1 MADRM
6 LGPYRLMDLLS
17 SGPNGDVYLAW
28 DTRLNQRVR
37 LTRMPQLAPRSST
50 EVGDYR
56 AFLDVMRQL
65 SDLRHPSIASPTDF
79 SSPVASEAWYVADHA
94 EGRTLRELLAE
105 HGRLPW
111 RFGTMLLHEMA
122 AALAFAHGRHIAH
135 GQLGLGKVIVE
146 PTGRV
151 QLVGFD
157 VVARVLLA
165 KTAAGA
171 VDLASVY
178 EELSYLSPE
187 ALQRRPPELVGDLF
201 SLGIVAYE
209 MLVGSHP
216 FASAM
221 DILAHAQARRSPPDP
236 GSDVGDIPLQLR
248 RLAQSMLAP
257 RAENRPRT
265 AAVVRDA
272 TEQILGQAG
281 IVDIRAALRSALEG
295 GAEASSGAA
304 GSAAQRRRTEPLLKR
319 RGPGTS
325 RPEIPPGPERRDTEP
340 MASASPDTP
349 ARKDTQDLAARDAT
363 TKGPKR
369 STRVMT
375 AAGRTRGKKGPES
388 LIAELQAMEAPTDS
402 AAEASSMRT
411 ALVLLTL
418 FVGAGAAVTWWWAD
432 SASPSARG
440 SRVNAAPSVAAVGS
454 PDDAPDDVEATRVPA
469 TARARLGREE
479 DEGEA
484 AAPPS
489 NDAEM
494 HERKA
499 RRLLADRQYERAGA
513 EALAGLGQREDN
525 QRELYL
531 LLGQAEEGAG
541 DVDAAVRAW
550 LASDDVGIANTE
562 GHVAAGLLLAQ
573 NARCGDA
580 IPLFIEA
587 RERGLETPE
596 LLKLLGNCHLVE
608 GQAREAG
615 AVLDQAY
622 LLVSD
627 DLDVVL
633 PLAQAREQ
641 LGQRDAAV
649 AFYRAALT
657 IDPDSRAATTGLA
670 RLAASAGDFEAV
682 MARLGS
688 DQQGAPDVDPESLVL
703 KGEAAFNAKR
713 FGTAAKMFRR
723 AIEAME
729 EPTPALLRNYAV
741 ALDRGG
747 YSGPAL
753 NAYAAAA
760 RANPKDVDLH
770 YLYGRALVKAKRV
783 RDAVRPFEQVLRVDP
798 RRADVR
804 FDLGLAL
811 MAIERWRGAADAFE
825 ELVKQRPDDQ
835 AAWQNLGKSQV
846 EGGDLRGALAT
857 FGALAKM
864 RSDDPAPVLTMAAV
878 LQRMDRRDE
887 AAGQLQEAC
896 RRGAQEACE

>member
-79 SSPVASEAWYVADHA
+79 SSPVASEAWYVTDHA
-94 EGRTLRELLAE
+94 EGRSLRDLLTE

-111 RFGTMLLHEMA
+111 RFGTMLLHEFA
-122 AALAFAHGRHIAH
+122 AALAFAHGRDIAH
-135 GQLGLGKVIVE
+135 GQIGLGKAVIE
-146 PTGRV
+146 ATGRV
-151 QLVGFD
+151 QIVGFD

-187 ALQRRPPELVGDLF
+187 ALQRRPPDVVSDMF

-272 TEQILGQAG
+272 TEQILNQAG
-281 IVDIRAALRSALEG
+281 ITDIRASLRAALDA
-295 GAEASSGAA
+295 GAEASG
-304 GSAAQRRRTEPLLKR
+304 GPGTAAQRRRTEPLLKR
-319 RGPGTS
+319 RAVVPQTQPS
-325 RPEIPPGPERRDTEP
+325 KVPAGPERRDTEP
-340 MASASPDTP
+340 MASASTDSPTRV
-349 ARKDTQDLAARDAT
+349 ATQDLAARDG
-363 TKGPKR
+363 KSPKR
-369 STRVMT
+369 STRSMGAT
-375 AAGRTRGKKGPES
+375 GRKKRKGAET
-388 LIAELQAMEAPTDS
+388 LIAELQAMDAPGDD
-402 AAEASSMRT
+402 AAETSSTRVAFVLLLVFLAAG
-411 ALVLLTL
+411 ALVS
-418 FVGAGAAVTWWWAD
+418 WWWAD
-432 SASPSARG
+432 SAGPSARS
-440 SRVNAAPSVAAVGS
+440 SRV
-454 PDDAPDDVEATRVPA
+454 
-469 TARARLGREE
+469 
-479 DEGEA
+479 A
-484 AAPPS
+484 AAPLDPVEAGEEEEEEEELTVHVAAAPVAREG
-489 NDAEM
+489 DDDERVAPAPPATDGEM

-499 RRLLADRQYERAGA
+499 RRLLAGQQYDRASKEARAGLA
-513 EALAGLGQREDN
+513 EREDN
-525 QRELYL
+525 HAELYRL
-531 LLGQAEEGAG
+531 LAQAREGAG
-541 DVDAAVRAW
+541 DIDGAVKAW
-550 LASDDVGIANTE
+550 LESDEVGLRGTE
-562 GHVAAGLLLAQ
+562 GHIAAGFLLAQ
-573 NARCGDA
+573 NQRCKDA
-580 IPLFIEA
+580 LPLFIEA
-587 RERGLETPE
+587 RDRGEETPR
-596 LLKLLGNCHLVE
+596 LLKLIGNCHLVE
-608 GQAREAG
+608 GQAKQAV
-615 AVLDQAY
+615 AVLGEAY
-622 LLVSD
+622 VLAGD
-627 DLDVVL
+627 DLDVVV
-633 PLAQAREQ
+633 PLAKAHEQ

-649 AFYRAALT
+649 AFYRVALA
-657 IDPDSRAATTGLA
+657 IDPDARPAIAGLA
-670 RLAASAGDFEAV
+670 RLAATAGDFDEV
-682 MARLGS
+682 MAQLG
-688 DQQGAPDVDPESLVL
+688 DDVEGAPDVDPESLVL

-713 FGTAAKMFRR
+713 YGTAAKMFKR

-747 YSGPAL
+747 FAGSAL
-753 NAYAAAA
+753 RAYAAAA
-760 RANPKDVDLH
+760 RANPRDVDLH
-770 YLYGRALVKAKRV
+770 YLFGRALVKAKRV
-783 RDAVRPFEQVLRVDP
+783 RDAIKPFEQVLRLEP

-811 MAIERWRGAADAFE
+811 MATKRWRGAAGAFS
-825 ELVKQRPDDQ
+825 ELVKQRPGDQ
-835 AAWQNLGKSQV
+835 AAWQNLGKAQV
-846 EGGDLRGALAT
+846 EAGDLAGALDT
-857 FGALAKM
+857 FESLSKM
-864 RSDDPAPVLTMAAV
+864 RADDPSPVLTMAAL
-878 LQRMDRRDE
+878 LQRMDRRPE
-887 AAGQLQEAC
+887 AAAVLQEAC